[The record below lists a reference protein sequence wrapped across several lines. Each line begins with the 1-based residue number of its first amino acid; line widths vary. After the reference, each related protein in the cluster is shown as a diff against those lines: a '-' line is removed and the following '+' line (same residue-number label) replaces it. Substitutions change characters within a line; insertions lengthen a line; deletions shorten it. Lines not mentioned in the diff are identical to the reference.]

1 MNRKTTLLSLKCLFV
16 IAFSQV
22 LNAQQIY
29 TNGGLS
35 TGATAGSGSAAPAGT
50 TWSECQSET
59 GNTTEANT
67 NAGYTIIYN
76 TAGTNNFQLADNF
89 VVPAGQQWNVTS
101 VDVFAYQTGSAAATN
116 PFNALRVQIFNGDPS
131 AGGVSVAGNM
141 TTNVMDVANSTAV
154 NMYRI
159 FNTTTP
165 APGTASGTTRKIWR
179 LRGTLTATLPAGTY
193 WVVYQAHATND
204 GTAFAPSVTVSGT
217 RGLPSW
223 NAKQNIIASTIVG
236 AVLGWTS
243 IFDTGNP
250 DTAADFPQDV
260 PFEINGTVTLGVD
273 QNSFEAAISLS
284 PNPVKDML
292 TITAP
297 TDATINGYEIFD
309 INGKMVK
316 ALESKSAT
324 ISQISVAELS
334 VGNYLL
340 KLKSDRGTATKKFI
354 KE

>member
-1 MNRKTTLLSLKCLFV
+1 MKCLFV

-67 NAGYTIIYN
+67 NA
-76 TAGTNNFQLADNF
+76 
-89 VVPAGQQWNVTS
+89 
-101 VDVFAYQTGSAAATN
+101 
-116 PFNALRVQIFNGDPS
+116 
-131 AGGVSVAGNM
+131 
-141 TTNVMDVANSTAV
+141 
-154 NMYRI
+154 
-159 FNTTTP
+159 
-165 APGTASGTTRKIWR
+165 
-179 LRGTLTATLPAGTY
+179 
-193 WVVYQAHATND
+193 
-204 GTAFAPSVTVSGT
+204 
-217 RGLPSW
+217 
-223 NAKQNIIASTIVG
+223 
-236 AVLGWTS
+236 
-243 IFDTGNP
+243 
-250 DTAADFPQDV
+250 
-260 PFEINGTVTLGVD
+260 
-273 QNSFEAAISLS
+273 
-284 PNPVKDML
+284 VKDML

-316 ALESKSAT
+316 ALESKNAT
-324 ISQISVAELS
+324 ISQINVAELS

-340 KLKSDRGTATKKFI
+340 KLKSDKGTATKKFI